1 MKFKEM
7 ADSLGLEEDEFKE
20 LVDLFV
26 KTSRDEVEVLK
37 SAITRKDAQQAVVPA
52 HSVKGAA
59 GNLGLNEIYE
69 TALLVEQKA
78 RQDILDGAWEAV
90 QTLQEQIDRVA
101 NAL

>member
-1 MKFKEM
+1 MEFKEM

-20 LVDLFV
+20 LLNLFV
-26 KTSRDEVEVLK
+26 ETSRAEVEALK
-37 SAITRKDAQQAVVPA
+37 SAITRKDAQQAAVPA

-59 GNLGLNEIYE
+59 GNLGLSEIYE

-78 RQDILDGAWEAV
+78 RQDTLDGVWEAV
-90 QTLQEQIDRVA
+90 HTLQEQIDRVA